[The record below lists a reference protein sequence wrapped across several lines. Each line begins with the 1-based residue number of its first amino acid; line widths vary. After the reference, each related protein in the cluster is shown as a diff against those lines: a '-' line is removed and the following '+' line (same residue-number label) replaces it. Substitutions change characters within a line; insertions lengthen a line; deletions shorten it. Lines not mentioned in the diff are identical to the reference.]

1 MRLQVG
7 KGMDEYLQKLG
18 NLELTAPEA
27 IGEAIYQG
35 ADIVADAIRTNI
47 QNLPVDD
54 RPGIKDKITGLKSIQ
69 KKGLLVSFGISP
81 SRNDNGYINVKAGFD
96 GYNAIKTKKYPKGQ
110 PNAMIARTFESGN
123 SFTKKIPFVAPAVRA
138 TKDAAELKMAQ
149 IIDAE
154 TSKIMN

>member
-18 NLELTAPEA
+18 NLELRAPES
-27 IGEAIYQG
+27 IGKAIYKG
-35 ADIVADAIRTNI
+35 ADIVADAVKANI
-47 QNLPVDD
+47 NNMPVEDQYSE
-54 RPGIKDKITGLKSIQ
+54 RITGIKSIQ
-69 KKGLLVSFGISP
+69 KIGLIKSFGIAKM
-81 SRNDNGYINVKAGFD
+81 RDDNGYYNVKLGFD
-96 GYNAIKTKKYPKGQ
+96 GYNALKTKKYPQGQ